1 MKFKPGVKRADI
13 SNAIDMFV
21 TGVAGSSEVRWSFVL
36 NFVDKLSPSNV
47 SCHGNNFGH
56 LG

>member
-36 NFVDKLSPSNV
+36 NFVDKLSPSTV